1 MLAYQYRA
9 RVVRSA
15 GICAAVA
22 SLAFAASANA
32 ASGGGGLSG
41 GTSASAGSVVDSYH
55 YIGDSKHLGDR
66 MLRPGMRG
74 HDVRVL
80 QDYLTLAGFPTTI
93 DGSFGSGT
101 KRNVIK
107 FQRQQ
112 HMPANGVVTYT
123 VNTKL
128 RSIVATATPST
139 TTPGSRARLN
149 SNGLVS
155 APANAPTQ
163 IKSIIAA
170 ANRIAH
176 TPYVWGG
183 GHASWNASGYDCSG
197 SVSYA
202 LHGGGLLSSPMVSG
216 SFESYG
222 AAGAGRWITIWANGG
237 HVYMQVAGLYFDTGA
252 QSSSNGNDRW
262 STRRASPSSG
272 FVVRHPT
279 GW

>member
-1 MLAYQYRA
+1 MTLP
-9 RVVRSA
+9 
-15 GICAAVA
+15 
-22 SLAFAASANA
+22 F
-32 ASGGGGLSG
+32 
-41 GTSASAGSVVDSYH
+41 
-55 YIGDSKHLGDR
+55 GDSKHLGDR
-66 MLRPGMRG
+66 VLRPGMAG

-80 QDYLTLAGFPTTI
+80 QGYLTVAGFPTTV
-93 DGSFGSGT
+93 DGSYGAGT
-101 KRNVIK
+101 KRNVVA

-112 HMPANGVVTYT
+112 NMPANGVVTYT

-128 RSIVATATPST
+128 RSIVATATPSS

-155 APANAPTQ
+155 APANAPAQ

-183 GHASWNASGYDCSG
+183 GHGSWNASGYDCSG

-222 AAGAGRWITIWANGG
+222 GAGPGSWITIWANGG

-262 STRRASPSSG
+262 STRRASPAAG